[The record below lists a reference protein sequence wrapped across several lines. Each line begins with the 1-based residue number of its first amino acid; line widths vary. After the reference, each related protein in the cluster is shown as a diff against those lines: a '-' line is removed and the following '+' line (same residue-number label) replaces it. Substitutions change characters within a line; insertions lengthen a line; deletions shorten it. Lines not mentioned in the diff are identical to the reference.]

1 MPTVAIP
8 SAAIPSTVS
17 ADVRRALAED
27 IGSGDVTASLIPGD
41 VGATATVLT
50 REDAVICGQ
59 PWFDE
64 VFQQLEGPTTVDW
77 RCAEGQAVPA
87 DTVVCEIRGNARILL
102 TGERTALNFLQ
113 MLSGTA
119 TTAGHY
125 AQAVSGTGCQVLD
138 TRKTVP
144 GLRDAQKYAA
154 ACGGATNH
162 RKGLYDGV
170 LIKENHI
177 MAAGGIREAVV
188 TARETAVDLPIEV
201 EVENIDEVRE
211 ALVAGADILLLDNF
225 PLGKLEE
232 AVSLNAE
239 LRCSPAKLEASG
251 NVTLETIR
259 EIAQTG
265 VDFVSVGA
273 ITKHVRAIDFSM
285 RFRINSL

>member
-1 MPTVAIP
+1 MNTVAVP
-8 SAAIPSTVS
+8 SVVEN
-17 ADVRRALAED
+17 DVRRALAED
-27 IGSGDVTASLIPGD
+27 IGSGDVTAALIPED
-41 VGATATVLT
+41 AGATATVLS

-64 VFQQLEGPTTVDW
+64 VFRQLEGPTVIDW
-77 RCAEGQAVPA
+77 HCAEGETVPA
-87 DTVVCEIRGNARILL
+87 NTVVCDLEGNARVLL

-125 AQAVSGTGCQVLD
+125 AQAVSGTGCRVLD
-138 TRKTVP
+138 TRKTIP
-144 GLRDAQKYAA
+144 CLRDAQKYAS

-162 RKGLYDGV
+162 RVGLYDGV

-177 MAAGGIREAVV
+177 MAAGGIREAVLK
-188 TARETAVDLPIEV
+188 ARTMAVELPIEV
-201 EVENIDEVRE
+201 EVESIDEVRE

-225 PLGKLEE
+225 PLRRLEE
-232 AVSLNAE
+232 AVSLNTE
-239 LRCSPAKLEASG
+239 LRSTPAKLEASG

-259 EIAQTG
+259 DIAKTG

-273 ITKHVRAIDFSM
+273 ITKHITAVDFSM
-285 RFRINSL
+285 RFRINSI

>member
-1 MPTVAIP
+1 MNTVAVP
-8 SAAIPSTVS
+8 SVVKN
-17 ADVRRALAED
+17 DVRRALAED
-27 IGSGDVTASLIPGD
+27 IGSGDVTAALIPED
-41 VGATATVLT
+41 AGATATVLS

-64 VFQQLEGPTTVDW
+64 VFRQLEGPTTIDW
-77 RCAEGQAVPA
+77 HCTEGETVPA
-87 DTVVCEIRGNARILL
+87 NTVVCDLEGNARVLL

-125 AQAVSGTGCQVLD
+125 AQAVSGTGCRVLD
-138 TRKTVP
+138 TRKTIP
-144 GLRDAQKYAA
+144 CLRDAQKYAS

-162 RKGLYDGV
+162 RVGLYDGV

-177 MAAGGIREAVV
+177 MAVGGIREAVLK
-188 TARETAVDLPIEV
+188 ARTMAVDLPIEV
-201 EVENIDEVRE
+201 EVESIDEVRE

-225 PLGKLEE
+225 PLRRLEE
-232 AVSLNAE
+232 AVSLNTE
-239 LRCSPAKLEASG
+239 LRSTPAKLEASG

-259 EIAQTG
+259 DIAKTG

-273 ITKHVRAIDFSM
+273 ITKHITAIDFSM
-285 RFRINSL
+285 RFRINSI

>member
-1 MPTVAIP
+1 MPSV
-8 SAAIPSTVS
+8 AIPSTVTD
-17 ADVRRALAED
+17 DVRRALAED
-27 IGSGDVTASLIPGD
+27 IGSGDVTASLIPED

-64 VFQQLEGPTTVDW
+64 VFDQLEGSTVIDW
-77 RCAEGQAVPA
+77 RCAEGQSVCA
-87 DTVVCEIRGNARILL
+87 DTVICEMKGNARILL

-119 TTAGHY
+119 TTAGQY
-125 AQAVSGTGCQVLD
+125 AKAVSATGCQVLD

-144 GLRDAQKYAA
+144 GLRDAQKYAS

-188 TARETAVDLPIEV
+188 TARTTALDLPIEV

-225 PLGKLEE
+225 PLRKLED
-232 AVSLNAE
+232 AVSLNTE
-239 LRCSPAKLEASG
+239 LRSAPAKLEASG

-259 EIAQTG
+259 DIANTG

-273 ITKHVRAIDFSM
+273 ITKHVTAVDFSM
-285 RFRINSL
+285 RFRINPL

>member
-8 SAAIPSTVS
+8 PTVRD
-17 ADVRRALAED
+17 DVRRALAED
-27 IGSGDVTASLIPGD
+27 IGSGDVTASLIPDD

-64 VFQQLEGPTTVDW
+64 VFHQLESPTTIDW

-87 DTVVCEIRGNARILL
+87 DTVVCEMKGNARVLL

-113 MLSGTA
+113 LLSGTA
-119 TTAGHY
+119 TTAGQY
-125 AQAVSGTGCQVLD
+125 AQAVEGTGCQVLD

-144 GLRDAQKYAA
+144 GLRDAQKYAS

-188 TARETAVDLPIEV
+188 TARTTAVDLPIEV

-239 LRCSPAKLEASG
+239 LRSAPAKLEASG

-259 EIAQTG
+259 EMARTG

-273 ITKHVRAIDFSM
+273 ITKHVTAVDFSM

>member
-1 MPTVAIP
+1 MNTVALP
-8 SAAIPSTVS
+8 SVVKN
-17 ADVRRALAED
+17 DVRRALAED
-27 IGSGDVTASLIPGD
+27 IGSGDVTAALIPED
-41 VGATATVLT
+41 AGATATVLS

-64 VFQQLEGPTTVDW
+64 VFHQLEGPTTIDW
-77 RCAEGQAVPA
+77 HCAEGETVPA
-87 DTVVCEIRGNARILL
+87 NTVVCDLEGNARILL

-125 AQAVSGTGCQVLD
+125 AQAVSGTGCRVLD
-138 TRKTVP
+138 TRKTIP
-144 GLRDAQKYAA
+144 CLRDAQKYAS

-162 RKGLYDGV
+162 RVGLYDGV

-177 MAAGGIREAVV
+177 IAAGGIREAVLK
-188 TARETAVDLPIEV
+188 ARTMAVDLPIEV
-201 EVENIDEVRE
+201 EVESIDEVRE

-225 PLGKLEE
+225 PLRRLEE
-232 AVSLNAE
+232 AVSLNTE
-239 LRCSPAKLEASG
+239 LRSAPAKLEASG

-259 EIAQTG
+259 DIAKTG

-273 ITKHVRAIDFSM
+273 ITKHIRAVDFSM
-285 RFRINSL
+285 RFRINSI

>member
-1 MPTVAIP
+1 MPSV
-8 SAAIPSTVS
+8 AIPSTVTD
-17 ADVRRALAED
+17 DVRRALAED
-27 IGSGDVTASLIPGD
+27 IGSGDVTASLIPED

-64 VFQQLEGPTTVDW
+64 VFDQLEGSTVIDW
-77 RCAEGQAVPA
+77 RCAEGQPVCA
-87 DTVVCEIRGNARILL
+87 DTVICEMKGNARILL

-119 TTAGHY
+119 TTAGQY
-125 AQAVSGTGCQVLD
+125 AKAVSATGCQVLD

-144 GLRDAQKYAA
+144 GLRDAQKYAS

-188 TARETAVDLPIEV
+188 TARTTAVDLPIEV

-225 PLGKLEE
+225 PLRKLED
-232 AVSLNAE
+232 AVSLNTE
-239 LRCSPAKLEASG
+239 LRCAPAKLEASG

-259 EIAQTG
+259 DIANTG

-273 ITKHVRAIDFSM
+273 ITKHVTAVDFSM
-285 RFRINSL
+285 RFRINPL

>member
-1 MPTVAIP
+1 MPSV
-8 SAAIPSTVS
+8 AIPSTVTD
-17 ADVRRALAED
+17 DVRRALAED
-27 IGSGDVTASLIPGD
+27 IGSGDVTASLIPED

-64 VFQQLEGPTTVDW
+64 VFDQLEGSTVIDW
-77 RCAEGQAVPA
+77 RCAEGQPVCA
-87 DTVVCEIRGNARILL
+87 DTVICEMKGNARILL

-119 TTAGHY
+119 TTARQY
-125 AQAVSGTGCQVLD
+125 AKAVSATGCQVLD

-144 GLRDAQKYAA
+144 GLRDAQKYAS

-188 TARETAVDLPIEV
+188 TARTTAVDLPIEV

-225 PLGKLEE
+225 PLRKLED
-232 AVSLNAE
+232 AVSLNTE
-239 LRCSPAKLEASG
+239 LRCAPAKLEASG

-259 EIAQTG
+259 DIANTG

-273 ITKHVRAIDFSM
+273 ITKHVTAVDFSM
-285 RFRINSL
+285 RFRINPL